1 MATVVFAGI
10 NIGNAA
16 AYTPQWSQD
25 LAFFHQLVHSA
36 ATGGP
41 WASPLIL
48 EPQGFWEM
56 VHTHLALPL
65 VVGIYKIVPFQQ
77 TLLILHSFGASLA
90 LWPIFR
96 LAESAAGGRHAIL
109 CVLAVLAFG
118 PYQAVAI
125 ADFRPSVLFIPG
137 ILGIWASAWRGSWV
151 GLIAWSLVAIAGR
164 QDATY
169 LVACCGIVLALLSWG
184 KSKRTQGFFL
194 VALAGVF
201 WTIFWYLKPEMFFH
215 INPTATTVWPT
226 STELWNNRLS
236 FGLSILAS
244 AWWFGLRSPAALV
257 AAIPILWGMLSTG
270 REWHILGGP
279 GAHHHG
285 FWIPFVVA
293 SGIVGSRAIPKG
305 LGPLVLLIGSA
316 LSFPWV
322 SMPTEASS
330 LQRLTKQ
337 IPQSGRVAA
346 DYETIHSLSGRKTL
360 WNIEQM
366 YMQDRPRHWE
376 KTWPITEEDVEWI
389 LMPSEHRLA
398 ERLDTWTV
406 VDTVNSHVLLR
417 R

>member
-1 MATVVFAGI
+1 
-10 NIGNAA
+10 
-16 AYTPQWSQD
+16 
-25 LAFFHQLVHSA
+25 
-36 ATGGP
+36 
-41 WASPLIL
+41 
-48 EPQGFWEM
+48 
-56 VHTHLALPL
+56 
-65 VVGIYKIVPFQQ
+65 
-77 TLLILHSFGASLA
+77 SFGASLA

-169 LVACCGIVLALLSWG
+169 LVACSGIVLAFLSWG
-184 KSKRTQGFFL
+184 KSTRTQGFFL
-194 VALAGVF
+194 VAFAGMF
-201 WTIFWYLKPEMFFH
+201 WAIFWHLKPEMFFH

-226 STELWNNRLS
+226 SAELWNNRLS

-285 FWIPFVVA
+285 FWIPFV
-293 SGIVGSRAIPKG
+293 
-305 LGPLVLLIGSA
+305 
-316 LSFPWV
+316 
-322 SMPTEASS
+322 
-330 LQRLTKQ
+330 
-337 IPQSGRVAA
+337 
-346 DYETIHSLSGRKTL
+346 
-360 WNIEQM
+360 
-366 YMQDRPRHWE
+366 
-376 KTWPITEEDVEWI
+376 
-389 LMPSEHRLA
+389 
-398 ERLDTWTV
+398 
-406 VDTVNSHVLLR
+406 
-417 R
+417 